1 MKNLFGNNRNDEE
14 NTMNQTTGRTMINL
28 EEFNKLREELETN
41 NQSLKDAL
49 FKTEGEKHKIIQNNY

>member
-49 FKTEGEKHKIIQNNY
+49 LKTEGEKHKIIQNNY

>member
-41 NQSLKDAL
+41 NQSLKNAL
-49 FKTEGEKHKIIQNNY
+49 LKTEGEKHKIIQNNY